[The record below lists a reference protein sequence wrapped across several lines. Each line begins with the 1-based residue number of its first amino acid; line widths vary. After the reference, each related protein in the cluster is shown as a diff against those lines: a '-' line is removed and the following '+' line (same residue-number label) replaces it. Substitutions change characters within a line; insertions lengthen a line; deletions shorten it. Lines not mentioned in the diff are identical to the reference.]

1 MQIQVIQAKKK
12 TPVKRRVCVYARVSS
27 NSAEQESSYYQQVT
41 FLTEY
46 IRNQPNWELTEVYA
60 DQGISGYKDKR
71 PEFQRMLT
79 DARAGK
85 FDLVVVK
92 SISRFARN
100 TETVLKATRDLKA
113 RGIGVI
119 FHLQNINTLEST
131 GELFITI
138 MSAFAQGES
147 DNCRTRMQYAYRSK
161 YEQGIAT
168 TSAKYTYGFQ
178 PGPDGNIAIVEKEA
192 EVVRMIFDWAA
203 QGVWIA
209 RIRATLNRKHIPS
222 PSGGQWD
229 DTGVKRTLHNV
240 MYKGDIWLRKRYI
253 NDDRKRCVNRGEV
266 DCWYITNNHPAIVSP
281 EKFDRVQYILEE
293 RWDKLNTPKEPFNG
307 ELGNSHNRYPLSG
320 KLFCPYCGALLIHK
334 WGKHRTRE
342 YWACSTNL
350 KKSKAACKG
359 IFLPASETVGWD
371 IDEPVVALSYKDDFG
386 RKRYT
391 AFPFDEYEMMKTE
404 GMNT

>member
-1 MQIQVIQAKKK
+1 
-12 TPVKRRVCVYARVSS
+12 
-27 NSAEQESSYYQQVT
+27 
-41 FLTEY
+41 
-46 IRNQPNWELTEVYA
+46 
-60 DQGISGYKDKR
+60 
-71 PEFQRMLT
+71 MLT
-79 DARAGK
+79 DARARK

-100 TETVLKATRDLKA
+100 TETVLKATRELKA

-209 RIRATLNRKHIPS
+209 LVAADAI
-222 PSGGQWD
+222 
-229 DTGVKRTLHNV
+229 TGS
-240 MYKGDIWLRKRYI
+240 I
-253 NDDRKRCVNRGEV
+253 
-266 DCWYITNNHPAIVSP
+266 
-281 EKFDRVQYILEE
+281 EK
-293 RWDKLNTPKEPFNG
+293 TM
-307 ELGNSHNRYPLSG
+307 
-320 KLFCPYCGALLIHK
+320 
-334 WGKHRTRE
+334 HRTSNVAQMR
-342 YWACSTNL
+342 L
-350 KKSKAACKG
+350 KVLFMFFPPFIECLAKCC
-359 IFLPASETVGWD
+359 FTFCTVWTGFC
-371 IDEPVVALSYKDDFG
+371 VA
-386 RKRYT
+386 
-391 AFPFDEYEMMKTE
+391 
-404 GMNT
+404 